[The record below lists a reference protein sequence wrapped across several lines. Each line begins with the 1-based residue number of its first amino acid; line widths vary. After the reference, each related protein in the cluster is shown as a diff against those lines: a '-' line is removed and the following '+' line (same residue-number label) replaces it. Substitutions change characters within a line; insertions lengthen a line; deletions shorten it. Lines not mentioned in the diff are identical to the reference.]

1 MTKVKSS
8 FIKLLTVLSI
18 MMRRKFGT
26 FRKENRMKDN
36 TKILTYRM
44 PIDLYEEFVLIKN
57 ATGIPIAQLIV
68 IALWEKIGWNNL
80 SNTKS

>member
-1 MTKVKSS
+1 M
-8 FIKLLTVLSI
+8 
-18 MMRRKFGT
+18 
-26 FRKENRMKDN
+26 NDN
-36 TKILTYRM
+36 TKLLTYRM
-44 PIDLYEEFVLIKN
+44 PVDLYEAFILIKN